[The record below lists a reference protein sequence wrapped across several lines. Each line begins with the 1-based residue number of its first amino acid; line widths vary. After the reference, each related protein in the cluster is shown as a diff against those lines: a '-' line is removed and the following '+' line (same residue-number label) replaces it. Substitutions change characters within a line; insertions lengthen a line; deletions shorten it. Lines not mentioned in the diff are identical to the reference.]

1 MRDMRRAFVR
11 MGGAS
16 ILAATLTLTLIG
28 CGASTSASAE
38 QETGSAVVAQTLTE
52 DATTDD
58 TRAGTTASVA
68 SMRPDGVVDTTDLF
82 TDRDLQQT
90 VDTTD
95 ASVITVT
102 DGQDVSI
109 TEEGVYVL
117 RGEAAEV
124 TVTVEADDTA
134 KVQLVLDGVSIT
146 NTDAPAIYVKSAD
159 KVFVTTTEG
168 STNTL
173 QVTGAFVADGDTNTD
188 AVIFSKDDLTLNG
201 LGTLVISSTGNGV
214 TSKDDL
220 KVTGGSYQVSATA
233 DGFEAHDS
241 VRIAGGELAI
251 VSGKDAIHAEDDED
265 DTTGYVYVCGGTLAI
280 DAADDG
286 IQATTYL
293 QIDDGTLTIDAA
305 EALEATYV
313 QVNGG
318 SVSIAATD
326 DGINATY
333 KSQSLGTPTIEVTDG
348 EIQISMAQGDTDA
361 LDSNGNLLVSGG
373 TIDITAQFAFDY
385 DGTASFTGGTIT
397 VNGEQVTEIT
407 NSMMMGGGMGPGG
420 EMGGMGPGGM
430 GEMGGMGPGMGA
442 QGNMQG

>member
-16 ILAATLTLTLIG
+16 VLAASLTLTLIG
-28 CGASTSASAE
+28 CGTSNTAGAE
-38 QETGSAVVAQTLTE
+38 QDSEPVVVEQPAS
-52 DATTDD
+52 DTTDAVD
-58 TRAGTTASVA
+58 ADATASVA
-68 SMRPDGVVDTTDLF
+68 GMRTDGALDTTDLF
-82 TDRDLQQT
+82 TERDLQQ
-90 VDTTD
+90 VADTSD
-95 ASVITVT
+95 AAVITVT
-102 DGQDVSI
+102 DGQDVSV

-117 RGEAAEV
+117 RGEATEV

-146 NTDAPAIYVKSAD
+146 NADAPAIYVKSAD

-173 QVTGAFVADGDTNTD
+173 QVTGTFVADGDTNTD

-201 LGTLVISSTGNGV
+201 QGTLVIGSTGNGV

-220 KVTGGSYQVSATA
+220 KVTGGTYTVTASA
-233 DGFEAHDS
+233 DGLEANDS
-241 VRIAGGELAI
+241 VRIVGGNLTI
-251 VSGKDAIHAEDDED
+251 TSGKDAIHAENDED
-265 DTTGYVYVCGGTLAI
+265 DTTGYVYVCGGTLTI

-293 QIDDGTLTIDAA
+293 QVDGGTLTIDAA

-333 KSQSLGTPTIEVTDG
+333 KSQSLGTPTIEVTGGD
-348 EIQISMAQGDTDA
+348 IQISMAQGDTDA
-361 LDSNGNLLVSGG
+361 LDANGNLMVSGG
-373 TIDITAQFAFDY
+373 TIDITAQFAFDC
-385 DGTASFTGGTIT
+385 DGTVSFTGGTVT

-420 EMGGMGPGGM
+420 EMGGMGHG
-430 GEMGGMGPGMGA
+430 GGMGPGGGMGG